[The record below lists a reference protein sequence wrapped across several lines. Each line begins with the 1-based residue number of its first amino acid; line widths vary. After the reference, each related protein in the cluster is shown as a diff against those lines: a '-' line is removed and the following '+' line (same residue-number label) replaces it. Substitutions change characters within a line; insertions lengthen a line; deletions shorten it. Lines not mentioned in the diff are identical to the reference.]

1 VGKKS
6 SEMKDKDAVRCLM
19 YDKFMNIFLK
29 KVEMHMKSKKWKTQ
43 ALNKNFFK
51 MLKDGYYDC
60 KTDKD
65 LISMNYRL
73 KSKVIQGSFKE
84 KRLRLLR
91 NIQQWLD
98 T

>member
-1 VGKKS
+1 
-6 SEMKDKDAVRCLM
+6 
-19 YDKFMNIFLK
+19 
-29 KVEMHMKSKKWKTQ
+29 
-43 ALNKNFFK
+43 

-65 LISMNYRL
+65 FIYMNYRF
-73 KSKVIQGSFKE
+73 KSKVIQGSLKE

>member
-1 VGKKS
+1 
-6 SEMKDKDAVRCLM
+6 
-19 YDKFMNIFLK
+19 
-29 KVEMHMKSKKWKTQ
+29 
-43 ALNKNFFK
+43 

-65 LISMNYRL
+65 FISMNYRF
-73 KSKVIQGSFKE
+73 KSKVIQGSLKE